1 MLQEVTATIEN
12 CLQLCKTANGQYARF
27 IENPP
32 EDELDI
38 IDWRVNYISLDEFLF
53 PDQFHSNEEVL
64 LFKAYYNR
72 SADFFYELMESNE
85 NSNVTERVHLSLATF
100 PELNLFHSFL
110 TAVSP
115 KEVSSINLNIINE
128 ALLNKK
134 YHSFYIDSAE
144 IKIDVNELAVSV
156 VSVFINSTG
165 DVLSNKNKDADIK
178 GQLIINSEEKV
189 DFVEDLFKLGV
200 RVEVEVERVR

>member
-1 MLQEVTATIEN
+1 MLQEFTATIEN
-12 CLQLCKTANGQYARF
+12 FLQLCKTANDQYARF

-53 PDQFHSNEEVL
+53 PDGFHSNEEVL

-115 KEVSSINLNIINE
+115 KELSSINLNIINE

-134 YHSFYIDSAE
+134 YHSFYIDTAE

-165 DVLSNKNKDADIK
+165 DVLSDKNKDADIK
-178 GQLIINSEEKV
+178 GQLIINSEKQV
-189 DFVEDLFKLGV
+189 DFIEELQKPGV
-200 RVEVEVERVR
+200 RLEMERVR